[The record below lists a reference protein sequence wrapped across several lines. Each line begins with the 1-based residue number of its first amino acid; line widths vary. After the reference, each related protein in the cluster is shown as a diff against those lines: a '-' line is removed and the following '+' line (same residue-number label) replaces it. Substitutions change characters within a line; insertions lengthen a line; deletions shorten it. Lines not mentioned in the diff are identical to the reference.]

1 MIASV
6 EGSVTAIG
14 NDYLVVNNHGIGLKV
29 FVPRDLVTSAEP
41 YKEISLH
48 TYLLVR
54 EDALTLYGF
63 ETASDR
69 DFFVLLLG
77 ANGVGPKIALSI
89 LSLLSIDMI
98 RKAVVSGQSEIFAH
112 VPGVGRKTAQSIL
125 LHLQGKMV
133 TAGEEGMSPIKEV
146 DAEVVDALTSLGYS
160 VVEAQAALQMIPK
173 DAPTDLESRIKIALQ
188 YFS

>member
-1 MIASV
+1 M
-6 EGSVTAIG
+6 GT
-14 NDYLVVNNHGIGLKV
+14 DYLVVNNHGIGFKV
-29 FVPRDLVTSAEP
+29 FVPRDLVTSAEL

-77 ANGVGPKIALSI
+77 ANGVGPRIALSI

-112 VPGVGRKTAQSIL
+112 VPGVGKKTAQSIL

-133 TAGEEGMSPIKEV
+133 AAGEEGLNPIKEV
-146 DAEVVDALTSLGYS
+146 DAEVVDALTFLGYS
-160 VVEAQAALQMIPK
+160 IVEAQAALQMIPK
-173 DAPTDLESRIKIALQ
+173 DAPSDLESRVKIALQ